1 MFARLAA
8 FSAALVL
15 ALAALAS
22 PVRAEPASW
31 RVTDGDTE
39 MLLFGSVHMLP
50 PHVEWRTA
58 PLQAALASADL
69 VAFEI
74 LTPETEDEEQAMY
87 GLLAGYMFTSQPLHE
102 VLTPAT
108 WARLE
113 AFLASHD
120 IPADA
125 FGHLRPWA
133 AAMMLELAVMESAG
147 SNDELGVDTTL
158 EQSLAPGQR
167 KEALDTPAL
176 LLATIQ
182 ALAAYG
188 DAEAESLLSETLD
201 WYEALEDQPDWSLEE
216 AWAAGDIDSL
226 SSYVADMK
234 VEAPLLYKT
243 LMTDRNTAW
252 MPALERM
259 METEERVVVIVGAA
273 HMAGPDGLPA
283 LLRAAGYTVEG
294 P

>member
-8 FSAALVL
+8 LSAALFLSL
-15 ALAALAS
+15 ASLAS
-22 PVRAEPASW
+22 PAGAEPASW

-58 PLQAALASADL
+58 PLEAALASADL

-74 LTPETEDEEQAMY
+74 LTPGTEEEEHAMY
-87 GLLAGYMFTSQPLHE
+87 GPLVGYMFAEQPLQE
-102 VLTPAT
+102 VLAPAT

-113 AFLASHD
+113 AFLDSHE
-120 IPADA
+120 IPAAA
-125 FGHLRPWA
+125 FGQLRPWA
-133 AAMMLELAVMESAG
+133 AAMMLDLAVIENAG
-147 SNDELGVDTTL
+147 SDEDLGVDTVL
-158 EQSLAPGQR
+158 EQSLAQGQR
-167 KEALDTPAL
+167 KEALDTPDL
-176 LLATIQ
+176 LLATIRG
-182 ALAAYG
+182 LAAYG
-188 DAEAESLLSETLD
+188 DAEAEGLLNQTLD
-201 WYEALEDQPDWSLEE
+201 WHEELEDQPDWSMEE
-216 AWAAGDIDSL
+216 AWAAGDTDSVA
-226 SSYVADMK
+226 SYVAEMK
-234 VEAPLLYKT
+234 VEAPLLYQT

-259 METEERVVVIVGAA
+259 METETRVVVIAGAA

>member
-8 FSAALVL
+8 LSAALLLPL
-15 ALAALAS
+15 ASVAS
-22 PVRAEPASW
+22 PVRAEPATW

-50 PHVEWRTA
+50 PHVEWRTPA
-58 PLQAALASADL
+58 LDASLASADL

-74 LTPETEDEEQAMY
+74 LTPETEDEEEAMY
-87 GLLAGYMFTSQPLHE
+87 GPLIGYMFAPQPLHE

-113 AFLASHD
+113 TFLAARE
-120 IPADA
+120 IPAIA
-125 FGHLRPWA
+125 FSQLRPWA
-133 AAMMLELAVMESAG
+133 AALMLELAVSESAG
-147 SNDELGVDTTL
+147 SEDDLGVDTVL

-182 ALAAYG
+182 GLAAYG
-188 DAEAESLLSETLD
+188 DAEAESLLNETLD
-201 WYEALEDQPDWSLEE
+201 WYEELDHQPDWSVEE
-216 AWAAGDIDSL
+216 AWAAGDTGSIAG
-226 SSYVADMK
+226 YVADMK

-259 METEERVVVIVGAA
+259 METETRVVVIVGAA

-283 LLRAAGYTVEG
+283 LLRGAGYTVEG

>member
-1 MFARLAA
+1 MIARLAA

-15 ALAALAS
+15 SLASFAS
-22 PVRAEPASW
+22 PVLAEPASW
-31 RVTDGDTE
+31 RVIDSDTE

-58 PLQAALASADL
+58 PLEAALASADL

-87 GLLAGYMFTSQPLHE
+87 APLVGYMFAQQPLHE

-113 AFLASHD
+113 AFLASHE
-120 IPADA
+120 IPAVA
-125 FGHLRPWA
+125 FSQLRPWA
-133 AAMMLELAVMESAG
+133 AAMMLDLAVSESAG
-147 SNDELGVDTTL
+147 SESELGVDTLL
-158 EQSLAPGQR
+158 ERSLAPGQR

-182 ALAAYG
+182 SLAAYG
-188 DAEAESLLSETLD
+188 DAEAESLLNETLD
-201 WYEALEDQPDWSLEE
+201 WYEELDDQPDWSLEE
-216 AWAAGDIDSL
+216 AWAAGDTDSIGG
-226 SSYVADMK
+226 YVAEMK
-234 VEAPLLYKT
+234 AEAPLLYKA

-252 MPALERM
+252 MPALQRM
-259 METEERVVVIVGAA
+259 METETRVVVIVGAA